1 MFSNTDDCKVKML
14 TSEKILKMLCVLHYQ
29 IFAPKFI
36 LCVKISKHSHLIG
49 NFGLAFSGKVHK
61 YAKEL
66 LKDNFPRDLP
76 VHI

>member
-1 MFSNTDDCKVKML
+1 M
-14 TSEKILKMLCVLHYQ
+14 TSEKILKILCVLHYQ

-36 LCVKISKHSHLIG
+36 LCVKISKHNHLIG
-49 NFGLAFSGKVHK
+49 NFGLPFSGEVHI

-66 LKDNFPRDLP
+66 LKNNFPCDLP